1 MGEEWMNSQL
11 NCRRLAILG
20 YHKIGEP
27 PPGGWASWF
36 YVPETV
42 FASQLR
48 HLHENGWQLIDIG
61 RFLKGLL
68 DPESL
73 PSRGALLTF
82 DDGYRSNL
90 QVTIPWLQRFGY
102 PSVMFVPTQFIG
114 DHNAFDDGSEPWEAI
129 CDWDDLRQLERFGCS
144 IQSHSVS
151 HKRLSWLSPAEL
163 DQELRESKIVLEAGL
178 GKPVE
183 VLAYPYGDEGADPAL
198 TTAALKRAGY
208 RAACLFGG
216 GPNPVPVA
224 DSYRLMR
231 LAMGPDTDLR
241 SLLVEEAKGGSP

>member
-1 MGEEWMNSQL
+1 M
-11 NCRRLAILG
+11 
-20 YHKIGEP
+20 
-27 PPGGWASWF
+27 
-36 YVPETV
+36 
-42 FASQLR
+42 
-48 HLHENGWQLIDIG
+48 HENGWQLIDIG

-90 QVTIPWLQRFGY
+90 QVAIPWLQRFGY

-114 DHNAFDDGSEPWEAI
+114 GHNVFDDGSEPWEAM
-129 CDWDDLRQLERFGCS
+129 CDWDDLRELERLACS
-144 IQSHSVS
+144 IQSHGVS
-151 HKRLSWLSPAEL
+151 HKGLSWLSPAEL

-183 VLAYPYGDEGADPAL
+183 VLAYPYGDEGADRAL

-208 RAACLFGG
+208 RAACLYGG
-216 GPNPVPVA
+216 G
-224 DSYRLMR
+224 
-231 LAMGPDTDLR
+231 
-241 SLLVEEAKGGSP
+241 

>member
-1 MGEEWMNSQL
+1 MTAQSNG
-11 NCRRLAILG
+11 RRLAILG
-20 YHKIGEP
+20 FHKIGEP
-27 PPGGWASWF
+27 PPGCRASCW
-36 YVPETV
+36 YISETV
-42 FASQLR
+42 FASQLGY
-48 HLHENGWQLIDIG
+48 LYENGWRVINVGELLI
-61 RFLKGLL
+61 GLAA
-68 DPESL
+68 PESL
-73 PSRGALLTF
+73 PSRAALLTF
-82 DDGYRSNL
+82 DDGYRSN
-90 QVTIPWLQRFGY
+90 VEVAVPWLQRFGY

-114 DHNAFDDGSEPWEAI
+114 GHNAFDDGYEPREAI

-151 HKRLSWLSPAEL
+151 HKGLSWLSPAEL

-231 LAMGPDTDLR
+231 LAMGPDTDLG
-241 SLLVEEAKGGSP
+241 SLLVEEAKGV